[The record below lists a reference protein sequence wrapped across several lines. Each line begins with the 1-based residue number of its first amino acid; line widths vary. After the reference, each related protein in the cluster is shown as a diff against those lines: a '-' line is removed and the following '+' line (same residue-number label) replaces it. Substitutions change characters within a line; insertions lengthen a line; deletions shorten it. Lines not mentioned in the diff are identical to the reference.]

1 MGRMGEIKEMVEKAN
16 PILVAVW
23 VNEEAQVYEQE
34 LFQRWKEGP
43 KELVMGPERE
53 TETETDA
60 GHFVLRIYRNKH
72 GYWLYK
78 IWQAHFGY
86 SWEEDQLYFLP
97 DFKGDQQ

>member
-1 MGRMGEIKEMVEKAN
+1 MVSIGELIEKKEKV
-16 PILVAVW
+16 LVCVW
-23 VNEEAQVYEQE
+23 ENEEFWLYEPE
-34 LFQRWKEGP
+34 LFEKWRGQ

-53 TETETDA
+53 SPESDA

-78 IWQAHFGY
+78 TWIPHFGY

-97 DFKGDQQ
+97 EF